1 MLYSGVQLQAYLWR
15 GVSQGY
21 PKNKKKLSEAIS
33 LFLGA
38 RQGWG
43 SHEDRT
49 RVRFSFFIYNI
60 DPISD
65 FFLDIFLISDT
76 LGARHYTRVIGYV
89 AVIIVHPAPYPPL
102 ER

>member
-43 SHEDRT
+43 SHEDEG
-49 RVRFSFFIYNI
+49 RVRFSFFIFNM
-60 DPISD
+60 D
-65 FFLDIFLISDT
+65 LISD
-76 LGARHYTRVIGYV
+76 LFFMIFF
-89 AVIIVHPAPYPPL
+89 
-102 ER
+102 